1 MVTSDVLQLAKPSIL
16 CLTTISS
23 CDKLGTGSTGVHNCR
38 FDGERPPVPVT
49 IYDVAK
55 EAGVGVGTVSRVLNN
70 NPRVSSET
78 RQRVLQVIER
88 LNFHP
93 SSIAQRLSL
102 RKTLSIGVL
111 AVYFTRPSVVER
123 LRGIESVIADSE
135 YDLMVYNVETPSR
148 RDECFRSTASSSRVD
163 GLIVISLAPA
173 DEDVGRWASAGVPVV
188 LVDTLHPTLPCI
200 IVDDISG
207 GYKATEHLI
216 KLGHTRIGFIG
227 DPIHTAFNFRSS
239 RDRFEGMCRALKDHG
254 LAFDPAFHQAGEH
267 GRESAR
273 VLTHRLLD
281 LDDSPTAIFAASDT
295 QAFGVL
301 QAAKERGIQ
310 VPQELSVV
318 GYDDVEMSEYL
329 NLTTVHQPLFDSG
342 LRSVDL
348 LLHSIDTS
356 DPAPVREQLPVH
368 VIERSTTARPKN

>member
-1 MVTSDVLQLAKPSIL
+1 M
-16 CLTTISS
+16 
-23 CDKLGTGSTGVHNCR
+23 
-38 FDGERPPVPVT
+38 PVT

-78 RQRVLQVIER
+78 RQRVLQTIER

-148 RDECFRSTASSSRVD
+148 RDECFRSTASTNRVD
-163 GLIVISLAPA
+163 GLIVISLTPS
-173 DEDVGRWASAGVPVV
+173 DDDVHRWASAGVPVV
-188 LVDTLHPTLPCI
+188 LVDTFHPTLPCI
-200 IVDDISG
+200 VVDDVEG
-207 GYKATEHLI
+207 GYRAAEHLI
-216 KLGHTRIGFIG
+216 NLGHTDIAFIG
-227 DPIHTAFNFRSS
+227 DPIHTAFNFSSS
-239 RDRFEGMCRALKDHG
+239 RDRFDGMCRALKDHHIS
-254 LAFDPAFHQAGEH
+254 FNPDYYQEGEH

-273 VLTHRLLD
+273 LLAHRLLD
-281 LDDSPTAIFAASDT
+281 LDKPPTAIFAASDT

-310 VPQELSVV
+310 VPREMSVI
-318 GYDDVEMSEYL
+318 GFDDVEMAEYL
-329 NLTTVHQPLFDSG
+329 NLTTVHQPLFESG

-348 LLHSIDTS
+348 LLQTIDS
-356 DPAPVREQLPVH
+356 PAPASAPQQLPVH
-368 VIERSTTARPKN
+368 IIERNTTARLLN

>member
-1 MVTSDVLQLAKPSIL
+1 M
-16 CLTTISS
+16 
-23 CDKLGTGSTGVHNCR
+23 
-38 FDGERPPVPVT
+38 PVT

-55 EAGVGVGTVSRVLNN
+55 DAGVGVGTVSRVLNN

-93 SSIAQRLSL
+93 SPIAQRLSL

-148 RDECFRSTASSSRVD
+148 RDECFRSTASSNRVD

-173 DEDVGRWASAGVPVV
+173 DEDVSRWADAGVPVV
-188 LVDTLHPTLPCI
+188 LVDTSHPTLPCI
-200 IVDDISG
+200 IVDDVGG
-207 GYKATEHLI
+207 GYDAATHLI
-216 KLGHTRIGFIG
+216 KLGHRNIAFIG
-227 DPIHTAFNFRSS
+227 DPVHTAFNFHSS
-239 RDRFEGMCRALKDHG
+239 RDRFEGLRRALKDH
-254 LAFDPAFHQAGEH
+254 AIPFNPEYHMAGEH
-267 GRESAR
+267 DRESAR
-273 VLTHRLLD
+273 MLAHRMLD
-281 LDDSPTAIFAASDT
+281 LDAPPTAIFAASDT

-301 QAAKERGIQ
+301 QAAKERGVE
-310 VPQELSVV
+310 VPQELSVI
-318 GYDDVEMSEYL
+318 GYDDVEMAELL

-342 LRSVDL
+342 LQSVDL
-348 LLHSIDTS
+348 LLRNIDRS
-356 DPAPVREQLPVH
+356 DPAPVRRQLPVH
-368 VIERSTTARPKN
+368 VVERNTTARPKH

>member
-1 MVTSDVLQLAKPSIL
+1 M
-16 CLTTISS
+16 
-23 CDKLGTGSTGVHNCR
+23 
-38 FDGERPPVPVT
+38 PVT

-55 EAGVGVGTVSRVLNN
+55 EAGVGVGTVSRVVNN

-93 SSIAQRLSL
+93 SPIAQRLSL

-148 RDECFRSTASSSRVD
+148 RDECFRSTASANRVD
-163 GLIVISLAPA
+163 GLIVISLTPT
-173 DEDVGRWASAGVPVV
+173 DEDVGRWAKAGVPVV
-188 LVDTLHPTLPCI
+188 LVDTSHPTLPCI

-207 GYKATEHLI
+207 GYKATKHLI
-216 KLGHTRIGFIG
+216 DLGHTNIGFIG
-227 DPIHTAFNFRSS
+227 DPIHTSFNFRSS
-239 RDRFEGMCRALKDHG
+239 RDRYEGMCRALNDHDIG
-254 LAFDPAFHQAGEH
+254 FHPDRYQAGEH

-273 VLTHRLLD
+273 LLAHRLLD
-281 LDDSPTAIFAASDT
+281 LEDPPSAIFAASDT

-301 QAAKERGIQ
+301 QAVKERGLQ
-310 VPQELSVV
+310 VPQQLSVI
-318 GYDDVEMSEYL
+318 GYDDVEMAEFL

-348 LLHSIDTS
+348 LLQSIDGAEPSATS
-356 DPAPVREQLPVH
+356 QPVRQQLPVH
-368 VIERSTTARPKN
+368 IVERNTTARLLQ